1 MVEIMSDIM
10 GDFVEELT
18 KRRLHESAL
27 RLIITGKLSLK
38 EIAEVLGLPLEEV
51 EELAKKKTA

>member
-1 MVEIMSDIM
+1 MSDIM
-10 GDFVEELT
+10 EDFVKEITERAI
-18 KRRLHESAL
+18 KEQAREFAL
-27 RLIITGKLSLK
+27 RFISAGKLSLK

>member
-1 MVEIMSDIM
+1 MRDIM
-10 GDFVEELT
+10 GDFAEELT